1 MASGMHK
8 TTSNRDR
15 IRAWLREAR
24 VAAPLPQSVGASRR
38 PGIFV
43 LLFWS
48 ALAGALATWAFD
60 LLDEGRRF
68 GLVTVTVAAVA
79 LIAAWLLLPWDP
91 RTATRRKLVALCFF
105 VAAVF
110 ALCQTTNILWSLPL
124 YSIAVADGVFLF
136 GFGLGTVL
144 AATTP
149 PLAFVSGYV
158 YLPQDVRFA
167 GSAFLAGLMV
177 PVAAFVVG
185 ICKAVL
191 DAEQSRREARA
202 LLRELEEANTEL
214 KRQAA
219 KAKEL
224 AISEERA
231 RIARE
236 VHDSVGHHLTAINL
250 QLQNAERFG
259 EKDPERSRQK
269 VREARESTL
278 SALAEVRRSVRALKP
293 PALNERSGVAALAAL
308 ARSFDGTGPNVS
320 FELVGEERMLSEE
333 TQLALY
339 RATQEGLTNAAKHSG
354 SRRVLVRV
362 AFEPEETRLVVAD
375 DGEGAPEGIPGG
387 GFGLAALHERIE
399 ALGGT
404 LAAGNRPEGGFALE
418 IVLPIE
424 ARTGPEAG

>member
-1 MASGMHK
+1 
-8 TTSNRDR
+8 
-15 IRAWLREAR
+15 
-24 VAAPLPQSVGASRR
+24 
-38 PGIFV
+38 
-43 LLFWS
+43 
-48 ALAGALATWAFD
+48 
-60 LLDEGRRF
+60 
-68 GLVTVTVAAVA
+68 
-79 LIAAWLLLPWDP
+79 
-91 RTATRRKLVALCFF
+91 
-105 VAAVF
+105 
-110 ALCQTTNILWSLPL
+110 
-124 YSIAVADGVFLF
+124 VADGVFLF
-136 GFGLGTVL
+136 GFRRGTAL
-144 AATTP
+144 AAVTL

-158 YLPQDVRFA
+158 YLQHDARFA
-167 GSAFLAGLMV
+167 GAAFLASIMV

-191 DAEQSRREARA
+191 DAEESRREARA
-202 LLRELEEANTEL
+202 LLRELEGANAEL

-259 EKDPERSRQK
+259 DRDPDRSRQK

-278 SALAEVRRSVRALKP
+278 SALAEVKRSVRALKP
-293 PALNERSGVAALAAL
+293 PALEERSGVAALAAL
-308 ARSFDGTGPNVS
+308 ARSFDGAGPDVS
-320 FELVGEERMLSEE
+320 FELVGEERVLSEQAE
-333 TQLALY
+333 LALY
-339 RATQEGLTNAAKHSG
+339 RATQEALTNAAKHSD
-354 SRRVLVRV
+354 SRRVRVSV
-362 AFEPEETRLVVAD
+362 AFERGETRLVVAD

-424 ARTGPEAG
+424 VRTGPEAG

>member
-1 MASGMHK
+1 MASEAHK
-8 TTSNRDR
+8 TAPNRDR
-15 IRAWLREAR
+15 IWAWLREAR
-24 VAAPLPQSVGASRR
+24 ALAPLPESIGASPR

-48 ALAGALATWAFD
+48 ALAAALATWAFD
-60 LLDEGRRF
+60 LFGEGRRV
-68 GLVTVTVAAVA
+68 GLVPVSVAAVV
-79 LIAAWLLLPWDP
+79 LIVAWLLLPWAP
-91 RTATRRKLVALCFF
+91 RTDARRKLLSLSFF

-110 ALCQTTNILWSLPL
+110 ALCQMTNILWSLPL

-136 GFGLGTVL
+136 GFGRGTFL
-144 AATTP
+144 AVATL
-149 PLAFVSGYV
+149 PLAFASGYI
-158 YLPQDVRFA
+158 YLPQDARFA
-167 GSAFLAGLMV
+167 GAAFLAGTMV

-191 DAEQSRREARA
+191 DAEQSRREART
-202 LLRELEEANTEL
+202 LLRELEEANAEL

-259 EKDPERSRQK
+259 EKDPERARRK

-278 SALAEVRRSVRALKP
+278 LALAEVRRSVRALKP
-293 PALNERSGVAALAAL
+293 PALEERSGAAALAAL
-308 ARSFDGTGPNVS
+308 ARSFDGAGPEVS
-320 FELVGEERMLSEE
+320 FELEGEERVLSGEAE
-333 TQLALY
+333 LALY
-339 RATQEGLTNAAKHSG
+339 RATQEALTNTAKHSRA
-354 SRRVLVRV
+354 RRVRVRL
-362 AFEPEETRLVVAD
+362 AFEPEKTRLLVAD
-375 DGEGAPEGIPGG
+375 DGEGVPEGIPAG
-387 GFGLAALHERIE
+387 GFGLAALRERVE

-404 LAAGNRPEGGFALE
+404 LAAGNRPEGGFALK

-424 ARTGPEAG
+424 TPTGSEAG

>member
-1 MASGMHK
+1 MASGTHK
-8 TTSNRDR
+8 TAPSRDR

-24 VAAPLPQSVGASRR
+24 VAAPLTQSIGASRR

-43 LLFWS
+43 LLFWCT
-48 ALAGALATWAFD
+48 LAGALATWAFD

-68 GLVTVTVAAVA
+68 GLETVTVAAVA

-91 RTATRRKLVALCFF
+91 RSATRRKLVALLFF
-105 VAAVF
+105 VASVF
-110 ALCQTTNILWSLPL
+110 ALCQMTNILWSLPL
-124 YSIAVADGVFLF
+124 YSIAVANGVFLF
-136 GFGLGTVL
+136 GFGWGTVL

-158 YLPQDVRFA
+158 YLSQDVRFA

-202 LLRELEEANTEL
+202 LLRELEEANAEL

-293 PALNERSGVAALAAL
+293 PALEERSGVAALAAL
-308 ARSFDGTGPNVS
+308 ARSFDGTGPDVS

-375 DGEGAPEGIPGG
+375 DGEGVPERIPGG

-418 IVLPIE
+418 IVVPME
-424 ARTGPEAG
+424 ARTGQEAG